1 MTRNDSTSRFTLTQT
16 GLIEKIATITGLT
29 ASNGNRVPA
38 AQVTLGSDPN
48 GEPMKESWNYTLVA
62 GMLLFLSMNT
72 HPDIAYVVS
81 QVAQFTSNPHATAVK
96 MIVWYLVSTKLFG
109 TIMRPY
115 SFDLDLYVD
124 ADFVSLF
131 RREPDVNPDS
141 AWSQTEISIPTL
153 EAEYSAVSNALKT
166 LLPLNQIIIESLEAV
181 KIPKEVVATVRAHVF
196 EDSQGAYY
204 LAIKH
209 QLTNQTRYFLLKFH
223 WFWQHYKN
231 NEFVFYKVGTKEP
244 KANYLT

>member
-1 MTRNDSTSRFTLTQT
+1 
-16 GLIEKIATITGLT
+16 
-29 ASNGNRVPA
+29 
-38 AQVTLGSDPN
+38 
-48 GEPMKESWNYTLVA
+48 
-62 GMLLFLSMNT
+62 
-72 HPDIAYVVS
+72 
-81 QVAQFTSNPHATAVK
+81 
-96 MIVWYLVSTKLFG
+96 
-109 TIMRPY
+109 MRPY

-141 AWSQTEISIPTL
+141 AWSQTGLILLFCGCPMLWKSFLQTEISIPTL

-231 NEFVFYKVGTKEP
+231 NEFVFYKVSTKEP